1 MLKAKEIADLQEKA
15 RLVRKGIIE
24 VSYACGRSAHPAPA
38 LSCADMVTALYY
50 GFMKVDPKN
59 PEREDRDRFILSK
72 GHACHVLYSV
82 LAEKGYFP
90 KEYFPTLRHLDSKL
104 QGHPVYGK
112 TPGVDMTSGSL
123 GNGLGIGLGMA
134 YYLKNAGK
142 KSKVF
147 VMLGD
152 GEMNEGTLWEAINV
166 APALGA
172 DNLIAIVDQNYLQS
186 CGATQD
192 ICPMNNMAERW
203 RAFGWNVLEIN
214 GHDMEEIV
222 SRLEMAVNH
231 HGTPTVI
238 IAQTVKGKGV
248 SFMEHDNSWHQKVIS
263 EEQYK
268 IAMKELEEV

>member
-1 MLKAKEIADLQEKA
+1 MAKIKDITDLREKA

-24 VSYACGRSAHPAPA
+24 ISHACGRSAHPGPA
-38 LSCADMVTALYY
+38 LSCADIVAALYY
-50 GFMKVDPKN
+50 GFMNVDPKN
-59 PEREDRDRFILSK
+59 PDKEDRDRFILSK
-72 GHACHVLYSV
+72 GHACPVLYSV

-134 YYLKNAGK
+134 YYLKNSGK

-152 GEMNEGTLWEAINV
+152 GEMNEGTLWEAINI
-166 APALGA
+166 APALKM
-172 DNLIAIVDQNYLQS
+172 DNLIAIVDQNYFQS
-186 CGATQD
+186 CGSTQD

-203 RAFGWNVLEIN
+203 HAFGWNVLEIN
-214 GHDMEEIV
+214 GHDMEECV
-222 SRLEMAVNH
+222 SKLEMAVNH

-238 IAQTVKGKGV
+238 IAQTIKGKGV
-248 SFMEHDNSWHQKVIS
+248 SFMEHDNSWHQKVIND
-263 EEQYK
+263 EQYE
-268 IAMKELEEV
+268 IAIKELEEV

>member
-72 GHACHVLYSV
+72 GHACPVLYSV

-112 TPGVDMTSGSL
+112 HR
-123 GNGLGIGLGMA
+123 
-134 YYLKNAGK
+134 
-142 KSKVF
+142 
-147 VMLGD
+147 
-152 GEMNEGTLWEAINV
+152 
-166 APALGA
+166 AL
-172 DNLIAIVDQNYLQS
+172 I
-186 CGATQD
+186 
-192 ICPMNNMAERW
+192 
-203 RAFGWNVLEIN
+203 
-214 GHDMEEIV
+214 
-222 SRLEMAVNH
+222 
-231 HGTPTVI
+231 
-238 IAQTVKGKGV
+238 
-248 SFMEHDNSWHQKVIS
+248 
-263 EEQYK
+263 
-268 IAMKELEEV
+268 